1 MTTAFDDPLDILEEE
16 ARATA
21 MCFGAADCEAMAS
34 ALVRRIITRMAG
46 TRFYVPTVSA
56 RQRQREHAEIRRKF
70 TGANVQEL
78 AKEYGMSP
86 RHVRR
91 IVSEV

>member
-1 MTTAFDDPLDILEEE
+1 MTTAFEDPLEIIEEE
-16 ARATA
+16 ARAMA
-21 MCFGAADCEAMAS
+21 LCFGTADSEAMAS
-34 ALVRRIITRMAG
+34 ALVNRIVTRMSGA
-46 TRFYVPTVSA
+46 RFYVPTISA
-56 RQRQREHAEIRRKF
+56 RQRQQDHTAIRRKF

-91 IVSEV
+91 IVS